1 MLLFLMLWRI
11 EFLMLGL
18 FCVNGALGTVRV
30 GDCRI
35 VTNAGNY
42 NVGYQGCNFKLVL
55 LH

>member
-1 MLLFLMLWRI
+1 MDNLFLFLLFFSAMVYIVW
-11 EFLMLGL
+11 
-18 FCVNGALGTVRV
+18 NGALGTVRV